1 MKLPAARHRKR
12 EPPEAVK
19 SPLLSDK
26 LQGIL
31 AKANNETLWYKSMTK
46 GKKRAGGISG
56 LI

>member
-1 MKLPAARHRKR
+1 MKLPAARHHKR

-19 SPLLSDK
+19 SPLRSEK